1 MQSTTSNNSNLIRLA
16 NLPILFDSLDLERLP
31 TATQAKI
38 ARIDACLPQTQ
49 CGLCDHADGCLPYAV
64 AIVIDNEPYNKC
76 VPGGQPVTDAIAQ
89 IINQD
94 NSDTQPLNAEP
105 SKWPIDVSSQRPV
118 EVRAVIREDD
128 CIGCT
133 KCIPACPVDAIV
145 GTGKHMHTIFTD
157 LCTGCELCIAPCPVD
172 CIDLVTVER
181 TLSTAERTLEQE
193 DLRQRYHTHLRRV
206 SKQLADSSNSKPV
219 VSMVEAKLNNAAS
232 QSLNISEEEA
242 KNTIAAAKLRS
253 KIKKL
258 EKQLSVRPNESKQT
272 ELEALQTELAQL

>member
-94 NSDTQPLNAEP
+94 SSDTQPLNAEP

-181 TLSTAERTLEQE
+181 TQSTAERTLEQE

>member
-31 TATQAKI
+31 VATQAKI

-64 AIVIDNEPYNKC
+64 AIVIDSEPYNKC

-94 NSDTQPLNAEP
+94 SSDTQPLNAEP

-181 TLSTAERTLEQE
+181 TQSTAERTLEQE

-232 QSLNISEEEA
+232 QSLNISEEQA

-258 EKQLSVRPNESKQT
+258 EKQLSVRPNASKQT

>member
-1 MQSTTSNNSNLIRLA
+1 MQSTISNNSTLIRLT
-16 NLPILFDSLDLERLP
+16 NLPILFDSLDIASLP
-31 TATQAKI
+31 AATQAKI

-64 AIVIDNEPYNKC
+64 AIVIDSEPYNKC

-94 NSDTQPLNAEP
+94 SSDTQPLNAEP

-181 TLSTAERTLEQE
+181 TQSTAERTLEQE

-258 EKQLSVRPNESKQT
+258 EKQLSVRPNDSKQT
-272 ELEALQTELAQL
+272 ELEALQAELAQL

>member
-94 NSDTQPLNAEP
+94 SSDTQPLNAEP
-105 SKWPIDVSSQRPV
+105 SKWPIDSSSQRPV

-181 TLSTAERTLEQE
+181 TQSTAERTLEQE

-272 ELEALQTELAQL
+272 ELEALQTELVHL

>member
-1 MQSTTSNNSNLIRLA
+1 MQSTISNNSNLIRLA

-31 TATQAKI
+31 VATQAKI

-94 NSDTQPLNAEP
+94 SSDTQPLNAEP

-181 TLSTAERTLEQE
+181 TQSTAERTLEQE

>member
-31 TATQAKI
+31 VATQAKI

-64 AIVIDNEPYNKC
+64 AIVIDSEPYNKC

-94 NSDTQPLNAEP
+94 SSDIQPLNAEP

-181 TLSTAERTLEQE
+181 AQSTAERTLEQE

-272 ELEALQTELAQL
+272 ELEALQTELVHL

>member
-94 NSDTQPLNAEP
+94 SSDTQPLNAEP

-181 TLSTAERTLEQE
+181 TQSTAERTLEQE

-258 EKQLSVRPNESKQT
+258 EKQLSVRPNASKQT
-272 ELEALQTELAQL
+272 ELEALQAELTQL

>member
-31 TATQAKI
+31 VATQAKI
-38 ARIDACLPQTQ
+38 ARIEACLPQTQ

-64 AIVIDNEPYNKC
+64 AIVIDSEPYNKC

-94 NSDTQPLNAEP
+94 SSDIQPLNAEP

-181 TLSTAERTLEQE
+181 TQSTAERTLEQE

-232 QSLNISEEEA
+232 QSLNISEEQA

>member
-64 AIVIDNEPYNKC
+64 AIVIDSEPYNKC

-94 NSDTQPLNAEP
+94 SSDIQPLNAEP

-181 TLSTAERTLEQE
+181 TQSTAERTLEQE

-258 EKQLSVRPNESKQT
+258 EKQLSVRPNASKQT

>member
-31 TATQAKI
+31 VATQAKI

-64 AIVIDNEPYNKC
+64 AIVIDSEPYNKC

-94 NSDTQPLNAEP
+94 SSDIQPLNAEP

-181 TLSTAERTLEQE
+181 TQSTAERTLEQE

-258 EKQLSVRPNESKQT
+258 EKQLSVRPNESKQA
-272 ELEALQTELAQL
+272 ELNELKAELAQL

>member
-1 MQSTTSNNSNLIRLA
+1 MQSNISNNSNFIRLT

-31 TATQAKI
+31 AATQAKI

-64 AIVIDNEPYNKC
+64 AIVIDSEPYNKC

-94 NSDTQPLNAEP
+94 SSDTQPLNAEP

-181 TLSTAERTLEQE
+181 TQSTTERTLEQE

-206 SKQLADSSNSKPV
+206 SKQLADSSNSKPM

-258 EKQLSVRPNESKQT
+258 EKQLSVRPNESKQA
-272 ELEALQTELAQL
+272 ELEALQAELTQL

>member
-31 TATQAKI
+31 AATQAKI

-94 NSDTQPLNAEP
+94 SSDTQPLNAEP

-181 TLSTAERTLEQE
+181 TQSTAERTLEQE

-258 EKQLSVRPNESKQT
+258 EKQLSVRPNDSKQT
-272 ELEALQTELAQL
+272 ELEALQAELTQL

>member
-31 TATQAKI
+31 AATQAKI

-94 NSDTQPLNAEP
+94 SSDTQPLNAEP
-105 SKWPIDVSSQRPV
+105 SKWPIDASSQRPV

-181 TLSTAERTLEQE
+181 TQSTAERTLEQE

>member
-31 TATQAKI
+31 VATQAKI

-94 NSDTQPLNAEP
+94 SSDIQPLNAEP

-181 TLSTAERTLEQE
+181 TQSTAERTLEQE

-272 ELEALQTELAQL
+272 ELEALQTELVHL

>member
-16 NLPILFDSLDLERLP
+16 NLPILLDSLDLERLP
-31 TATQAKI
+31 VATQAKI

-94 NSDTQPLNAEP
+94 SSDTQPLNAEP

-181 TLSTAERTLEQE
+181 TQSTAERTLEQE

-272 ELEALQTELAQL
+272 ELEALQTELVHL

>member
-1 MQSTTSNNSNLIRLA
+1 MNKNSNYIRLT
-16 NLPILFDSLDLERLP
+16 NLPILFDSLKIETLP
-31 TATQAKI
+31 ADVQEKI
-38 ARIDACLPQTQ
+38 ARIDGSLPQTQ

-64 AIVIDNEPYNKC
+64 AIVMDGEPHNKC
-76 VPGGQPVTDAIAQ
+76 VPGGQPVTDTIAQ
-89 IINQD
+89 IID
-94 NSDTQPLNAEP
+94 ADMPILSAEP
-105 SKWPIDVSSQRPV
+105 SKWPLDGTSQRPV

-181 TLSTAERTLEQE
+181 TLSTPERTLEQE
-193 DLRQRYHTHLRRV
+193 DLRQRYHTHLNRV
-206 SKQLADSSNSKPV
+206 SKQLADSSNSRPV

-232 QSLNISEEEA
+232 QSLNISEAQA

-258 EKQLSVRPNESKQT
+258 EKQLSVRPNESKQA
-272 ELEALQTELAQL
+272 ELNELKAELAQL

>member
-64 AIVIDNEPYNKC
+64 AIVIDSEPYNKC

-94 NSDTQPLNAEP
+94 SSDIQPLNAEP

-181 TLSTAERTLEQE
+181 TQSTAERTLEQE

-272 ELEALQTELAQL
+272 ELEALQAELAQL